1 MNPEEN
7 KVTEI
12 APTPAHRMVFGILSY
27 LGILVIISYIFGKND
42 SFVKFHIKQGL
53 LVLCINVI
61 VWVVGMISWHL
72 WPILNLI
79 NLVAFIFSIIGI
91 VNVVQ
96 KKEKELP
103 IIGQFSKY
111 FTF

>member
-1 MNPEEN
+1 
-7 KVTEI
+7 
-12 APTPAHRMVFGILSY
+12 MVFGILSY
-27 LGILVIISYIFGKND
+27 LGILVIVSFIFSKND

-53 LVLCINVI
+53 VIFCIDLV
-61 VWVVGMISWHL
+61 VWIIGLVAWQL
-72 WPILNLI
+72 WPILNVI
-79 NLVAFIFSIIGI
+79 NLVTFIFAVIGI

-103 IIGQFSKY
+103 WIGQFSKY